1 MTPKLVHPT
10 MPTPSYVACAIYKVQ
25 TLLFPLY
32 NHNILITFIIGTSMS
47 YIRCALPFVQGA
59 IDDTHIS
66 IVKHL
71 GPFAKNYYFH
81 KTSGYNMVAQAVVD
95 YKKRFINLPSSV
107 NDSRVFKNSTNMLNI
122 MVFFIMTKL
131 MYVNSPHTSLGT
143 SDVH

>member
-25 TLLFPLY
+25 TLLFPFC

-59 IDDTHIS
+59 IDDAHIS

-95 YKKRFINLPSSV
+95 CKKRFIDYLLTFLVVLMILEFLRILPACSISW
-107 NDSRVFKNSTNMLNI
+107 SF
-122 MVFFIMTKL
+122 
-131 MYVNSPHTSLGT
+131 SL
-143 SDVH
+143 